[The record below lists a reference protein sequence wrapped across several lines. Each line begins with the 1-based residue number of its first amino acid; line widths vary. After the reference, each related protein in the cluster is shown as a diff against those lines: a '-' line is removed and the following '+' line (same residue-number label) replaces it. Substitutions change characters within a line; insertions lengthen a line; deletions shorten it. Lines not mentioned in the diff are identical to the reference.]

1 MSLSIPG
8 APNNGLFKPGYQNYD
23 SEDGAVLR
31 NIDACRTIASTVQTS
46 LGPYGRNKIVIN
58 HLQKMILTNDAATI
72 LRELEVVHPAAKLLV
87 MASQQQEAEM
97 GDATNMVMILA
108 GELLKKAEDLLRM
121 GLKTSEIVQGY
132 ERAQRY
138 ALQVLEELEVDSV
151 ENIRDQNELAKA
163 IKTVIAA
170 KQNGSEDFLANMVAE
185 AVLAVLPKNPYNFN
199 VDNVRVVK
207 IMGGSLEQSRVVKG
221 MVFGREPDGSVK
233 KATKAKVGVFSCPID
248 ISQTETKGTVLMKNA
263 KELLD
268 FTKGEEQQMENAIKE
283 LHDSGMRVVVAG
295 AGVGELAM
303 HYLNRYG
310 ILVIKILSKFEL
322 RRLCSVVGATP
333 LARLGAPMPDE
344 MGNVDIVET
353 LEIGGDRV
361 TVFRQENEQTRTA
374 TLVLRGATQNHLEDV
389 ERAVD

>member
-151 ENIRDQNELAKA
+151 E
-163 IKTVIAA
+163 
-170 KQNGSEDFLANMVAE
+170 
-185 AVLAVLPKNPYNFN
+185 
-199 VDNVRVVK
+199 
-207 IMGGSLEQSRVVKG
+207 
-221 MVFGREPDGSVK
+221 
-233 KATKAKVGVFSCPID
+233 
-248 ISQTETKGTVLMKNA
+248 
-263 KELLD
+263 
-268 FTKGEEQQMENAIKE
+268 
-283 LHDSGMRVVVAG
+283 
-295 AGVGELAM
+295 
-303 HYLNRYG
+303 
-310 ILVIKILSKFEL
+310 
-322 RRLCSVVGATP
+322 
-333 LARLGAPMPDE
+333 
-344 MGNVDIVET
+344 
-353 LEIGGDRV
+353 
-361 TVFRQENEQTRTA
+361 
-374 TLVLRGATQNHLEDV
+374 
-389 ERAVD
+389 